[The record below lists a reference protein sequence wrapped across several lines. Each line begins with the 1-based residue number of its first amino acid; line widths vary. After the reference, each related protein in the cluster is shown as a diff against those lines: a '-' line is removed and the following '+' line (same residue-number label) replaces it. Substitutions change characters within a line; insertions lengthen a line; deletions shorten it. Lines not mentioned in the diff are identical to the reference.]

1 MIWHARFL
9 ARISIFGARALGV
22 LFGDATYTY
31 ERHANVRHAN
41 VRHANVRHATLGK
54 CRRKDLRTS
63 YAREGT

>member
-41 VRHANVRHATLGK
+41 VRHATLGK